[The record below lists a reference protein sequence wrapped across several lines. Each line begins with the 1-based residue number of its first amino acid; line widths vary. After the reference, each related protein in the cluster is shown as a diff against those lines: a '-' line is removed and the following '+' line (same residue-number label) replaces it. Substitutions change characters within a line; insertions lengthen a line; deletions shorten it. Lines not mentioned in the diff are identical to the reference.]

1 MHSATWGRTM
11 GSSARGG
18 LAIGAHGSVHGGGG
32 DGGGQAEVDGEGS
45 GHAVALVDGHEVVRG
60 KVERMGEGG
69 DRWGRGGDGG
79 GRGGAVGGSARG

>member
-1 MHSATWGRTM
+1 M
-11 GSSARGG
+11 GSSVRDG
-18 LAIGAHGSVHGGGG
+18 LAIRAHGSVHGGGG

-45 GHAVALVDGHEVVRG
+45 GHAVALVDGQEVVHG

-69 DRWGRGGDGG
+69 GRWGRGGDGG

>member
-11 GSSARGG
+11 GSSVRGG

-45 GHAVALVDGHEVVRG
+45 GHAVALVDGQEVVRG

-69 DRWGRGGDGG
+69 GRWGRGGDGG